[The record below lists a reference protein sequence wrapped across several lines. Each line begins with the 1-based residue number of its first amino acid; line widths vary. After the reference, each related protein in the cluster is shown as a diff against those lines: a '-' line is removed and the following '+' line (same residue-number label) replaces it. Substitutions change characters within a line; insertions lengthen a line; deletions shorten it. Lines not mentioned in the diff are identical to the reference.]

1 MDKLFQDTQEK
12 GYKSGFIS
20 IIGRPN
26 VGKST
31 FLNRVIGQKI
41 AIMSDKPQTTR
52 NKVQGVLT
60 QNDSQMIFIDTPGI
74 HKPKHKL
81 GDFMMKVATNTLK
94 EVDLILFMINATEG
108 YGRGDEFIIEKLQ
121 TVKTPVFLV
130 VNKIDAMHPDELLP
144 IIEKYQQL
152 YPFAAVVPISAL
164 EGNNVDTLLEQIKEH
179 LPEGPQFY
187 PADQVTDHPERF
199 IISELVREKV
209 LHLTREEIPHSVAV
223 VIDSIKKMDNSDT
236 INVMATIVVERDSQ
250 KGIVIGKQGKMLKE
264 VGSRARVDIENLLGS
279 KVFLELWVK
288 VQKDWRN
295 KASQLRD
302 YGFNESEY

>member
-121 TVKTPVFLV
+121 SVKTPVFLV

-199 IISELVREKV
+199 IISELIREKV

-250 KGIVIGKQGKMLKE
+250 KGIVIGKQGKMLKQ
-264 VGSRARVDIENLLGS
+264 VGSRARLDIENLLGS